1 MYPLT
6 LRAKTILIGIVV
18 AGVLSFV
25 ASAATFF
32 LTREF
37 LLRQRENGA
46 VTQVLAAARLA
57 SSALA
62 QSDESLGILSAS
74 AQLLPGSRAALYQ
87 SGSWQISGIG
97 FTNLDIPESLLL
109 QLENGLPARQRA
121 MVGSNVSIL
130 VGFPLLNYPNTW
142 FVGVVPLNELE
153 RSLEVLRTT
162 LLVGSILAALGG
174 GVIGNWV
181 SRRMMEPLREFS
193 STARE
198 VSLGDLTKRVN
209 EPREPDLA
217 RIAQI
222 FNEMTFSLQR
232 RIDRE
237 ARFGATVSHELR
249 SPLTVIR
256 TAADIIASMRSELP
270 PRAQM
275 SSDLLTQRVEAFEKI
290 LNDLIEISRYQS
302 GSVEVNL
309 EELSVRQL
317 VETMASRKGIDL
329 RLVEVEDATVVVDVR
344 RFQQIFENIH
354 KNAELYA
361 GGLDAIRGVRN
372 ESEYELHFDDSGIGV
387 TIDERDKIFEPFLRG
402 GHHAAV
408 PGSGLG
414 LTITLEHAHSM
425 GGELV
430 ASASPTGGAR
440 FTLSLGVAE
449 TQL

>member
-32 LTREF
+32 LTREY
-37 LLRQRENGA
+37 LLRQRETGA

-87 SGSWQISGIG
+87 SGKWQISGIG
-97 FTNLDIPESLLL
+97 FTNLDIPQSLLS

-121 MVGSNVSIL
+121 TVGSEISIL
-130 VGFPLLNYPNTW
+130 VGFPLPNHEDTW

-162 LLVGSILAALGG
+162 LLVGSIFAAMGG

-181 SRRMMEPLREFS
+181 SRRMMEPLRDFS

-275 SSDLLTQRVEAFEKI
+275 SSDLLTQRVGAFEKI

-317 VETMASRKGIDL
+317 VETMAGRKGIDS

-361 GGLDAIRGVRN
+361 GGLDAIRGVRS
-372 ESEYELHFDDSGIGV
+372 ESNYELHFDDSGIGV
-387 TIDERDKIFEPFLRG
+387 KIDERDKIFEPFLRG
-402 GHHAAV
+402 EHHAAV

-425 GGELV
+425 GGELI
-430 ASASPTGGAR
+430 AGTSPTGGAR
-440 FTLSLGVAE
+440 FTLRLNVAA
-449 TQL
+449 TQS

>member
-109 QLENGLPARQRA
+109 QLENGLSARQRA
-121 MVGSNVSIL
+121 KVGSNVSIL

-402 GHHAAV
+402 EHHAAV

-440 FTLSLGVAE
+440 FTLSLSVAE

>member
-18 AGVLSFV
+18 AGVLSLV
-25 ASAATFF
+25 ASASTFF
-32 LTREF
+32 LTKEF
-37 LLRQRENGA
+37 LLRQRETGA

-57 SSALA
+57 SSALV
-62 QSDESLGILSAS
+62 QSDESLAILSAS

-87 SGSWQISGIG
+87 SGSWKISGVG
-97 FTNLDIPESLLL
+97 FTNFDIPESLLA

-121 MVGSNVSIL
+121 MVGSDVSIL
-130 VGFPLLNYPNTW
+130 VGFPLPNYLDTW

-222 FNEMTFSLQR
+222 FNEMTVSLQR
-232 RIDRE
+232 RIERE

-256 TAADIIASMRSELP
+256 TASDIIASM
-270 PRAQM
+270 
-275 SSDLLTQRVEAFEKI
+275 
-290 LNDLIEISRYQS
+290 
-302 GSVEVNL
+302 
-309 EELSVRQL
+309 
-317 VETMASRKGIDL
+317 
-329 RLVEVEDATVVVDVR
+329 
-344 RFQQIFENIH
+344 
-354 KNAELYA
+354 
-361 GGLDAIRGVRN
+361 
-372 ESEYELHFDDSGIGV
+372 
-387 TIDERDKIFEPFLRG
+387 
-402 GHHAAV
+402 
-408 PGSGLG
+408 
-414 LTITLEHAHSM
+414 
-425 GGELV
+425 
-430 ASASPTGGAR
+430 
-440 FTLSLGVAE
+440 
-449 TQL
+449 